1 MVAVYNNERAL
12 DVVSLLSACQIV
24 TLDIFLD
31 NSLGQNAA
39 EHVLKYTLLS
49 DYSESEQ
56 EEIKKK
62 INQGTGYFVKA
73 VNEVSEFIKKKTD
86 NGVKGF
92 ALAFDIREN
101 KLKVNKVYKKAEV
114 KEENTDED
122 FKGLISK
129 LEALTVDAGK
139 QDEKLNVYNK
149 IPNPNGKR
157 PKYEQMT
164 LQEVISI
171 LKNMEM

>member
-31 NSLGQNAA
+31 NSLGQDAA
-39 EHVLKYTLLS
+39 EYVFKYTILS
-49 DYSESEQ
+49 EYSDTEQ

-62 INQGTGYFVKA
+62 INHGAGYFVKA
-73 VNEVSEFIKKKTD
+73 VNEVSEFIKMKTD
-86 NGVKGF
+86 NNVKGF
-92 ALAFDIREN
+92 VLNFDIREN
-101 KLKVNKVYKKAEV
+101 KFKVNKVYEKAQQ
-114 KEENTDED
+114 KENLDS
-122 FKGLISK
+122 FCGLISK
-129 LEALTVDAGK
+129 LETLVIESGK
-139 QDEKLNVYNK
+139 HNEKLNAYNK

-164 LQEVISI
+164 LKEVIKI
-171 LKNMEM
+171 LKDMEM